1 MGERSARSYPERLT
15 YEDLEEAVERLKAK
29 PEPDLE
35 KIYHEFIKY
44 WRKKVMSITEMK
56 AKKVMAGPGAF
67 VRIAEALVEDP
78 ERSVYVTVQY
88 YDGEEYSVADKSVY
102 AFLDE
107 DGAEPVEK
115 LLEEYDSKDAAAE
128 SEYAEVFRVLC
139 GMIEK
144 LG

>member
-1 MGERSARSYPERLT
+1 MGERSARSNPERLT
-15 YEDLEEAVERLKAK
+15 YADLEEAVEKLKAK

-35 KIYHEFIKY
+35 KMYHEFNKY
-44 WRKKVMSITEMK
+44 WRRKVMSITELK
-56 AKKVMAGPGAF
+56 AKKVMAGPGLF
-67 VRIAEALVEDP
+67 VYIAEALVEEA
-78 ERSVYVTVQY
+78 ERQVYVTVQY
-88 YDGEEYSVADKSVY
+88 YDGEEYSVSEKSVY

-107 DGAEPVEK
+107 DGADPVVD

-139 GMIEK
+139 GMIDR